1 MLLMI
6 LVLMHSTLRYQQAGK
21 KENAD
26 YLKSL
31 GLKANEN
38 LFYGGSL
45 E

>member
-6 LVLMHSTLRYQQAGK
+6 LVLMHSTLRLSAGK